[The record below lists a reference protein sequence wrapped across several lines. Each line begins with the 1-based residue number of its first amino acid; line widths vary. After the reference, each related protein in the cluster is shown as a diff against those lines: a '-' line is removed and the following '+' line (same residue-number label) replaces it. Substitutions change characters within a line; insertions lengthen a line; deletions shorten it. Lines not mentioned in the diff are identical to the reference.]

1 MNPKRFALVLLRV
14 LQFGLPLALLTPFLY
29 VSSTTFP
36 FVTSKVWVFCGL
48 IEILLPVWLGVLIFF
63 PERRP
68 DRWPL
73 VIALLAYAGVL
84 ISASIFGVDF
94 HRSFWAN
101 HERMTGVYALLHYII
116 FAFFVSSAY
125 RTRKE
130 WNIVF
135 IFSICASIAMCFVA
149 LWERTHEGFLAS
161 HAHGRVWATL
171 GNYIYLANY
180 LLFNA
185 YFALMIIHRRELRMW
200 LRTLLWAVLFLQFL
214 VIIYTETRG
223 SVVAIA
229 AALLIIL
236 FLEAV
241 GERRIRVYA
250 VSAMIGVVFIGAF
263 LFFNRAQPWVLHL
276 PMVGKLANTNFNDGG
291 VRTRFIAWEIAVQ
304 AFKERPLLGWGPE
317 NFYYA
322 FNAHYR
328 PESYRYSPYE
338 TWFDRPHNNVL
349 EVLFATGGVGMLSYI
364 GLFVTAWIVVL
375 RLVKR
380 GDMTRWEGAL
390 TVGMLVAYVLQN
402 ITVFDSHTSFLYFY
416 LVLGFIGGIRSELAS
431 LQENITP
438 AHVRMAGVVMG
449 ATGVVCLVLVFYT
462 NLQPFQANRLG
473 LYGTSYLRLAG
484 NVPEG
489 VRFYRQALE
498 TPTPHLRDLRVDAAR
513 DVTDVLATGKLS
525 AKDAAPYY
533 DWAIDL
539 LLKNR
544 KERPNDVYDGIAL
557 AQVYMT
563 YAFIRPEMADRA
575 LEVLN
580 EIRPLSPKRQQILFT
595 MARVNMMKGRY
606 ADAES
611 VLLETATDE
620 ERIPELH
627 WLLAMAY
634 WAQQKSAEAQT
645 AAVRAED
652 LHYRW
657 GTDSELFMAYQIHRT
672 AQDVERAL
680 VVARTLAV
688 NWPQSARYH
697 LILAQS
703 LLADNQIE
711 ESRVALEQAEK
722 INDPEWRQDIIE
734 FEKLLNQAVRVAE
747 RK

>member
-1 MNPKRFALVLLRV
+1 MSPKHFSSVLLRV
-14 LQFGLPLALLTPFLY
+14 LQFSLPLALLTPFLY
-29 VSSTTFP
+29 ISSTTFP

-48 IEILLPVWLGVLIFF
+48 IELLFPIWLGVLIFF

-73 VIALLAYAGVL
+73 VIAILVFACVL
-84 ISASIFGVDF
+84 VLASIFGVDF

-101 HERMTGVYALLHYII
+101 HERMTGVYAILHYIT
-116 FAFFVSSAY
+116 FAFFISTAY

-130 WNIVF
+130 WNYVF
-135 IFSICASIAMCFVA
+135 IFSICASIAMCFIA
-149 LWERTHEGFLAS
+149 LWERTHDGFLAS
-161 HAHGRVWATL
+161 HAGGRVWATL

-185 YFALMIIHRRELRMW
+185 YFVLMIIHRRELRMW
-200 LRTLLWAVLFLQFL
+200 LRTVLWAVLFLQFL
-214 VIIYTETRG
+214 VIMYTETRG

-250 VSAMIGVVFIGAF
+250 VSAMIGCVLIGAF
-263 LFFNRAQPWVLHL
+263 LFFNRAQPWVLHI
-276 PMVGKLANTNFNDGG
+276 PMVGKLANTNFTDGG
-291 VRTRFIAWEIAVQ
+291 VRTRFIAWEIALQ
-304 AFKERPLLGWGPE
+304 GFRQRPLLGWGPE

-322 FNAHYR
+322 FNTYYR

-349 EVLFATGGVGMLSYI
+349 EVLFSTGTVGMLSFI
-364 GLFVTAWIVVL
+364 ALFVTAWIVIL

-416 LVLGFIGGIRSELAS
+416 LVLGFIGGIRAELS
-431 LQENITP
+431 QSQEVPTA
-438 AHVRMAGVVMG
+438 AHVRMAGIVMG
-449 ATGVVCLVLVFYT
+449 ATGVACLVLVFYT

-489 VRFYRQALE
+489 VRFYQQALE
-498 TPTPHLRDLRVDAAR
+498 TSTPHLRDLRIDAAR

-544 KERPNDVYDGIAL
+544 QERPNDVYDGIAL

-575 LEVLN
+575 RVLLE

-595 MARVNMMKGRY
+595 MARVSMMQGRY

-611 VLLETATDE
+611 ILLETAADE

-634 WAQQKSAEAQT
+634 WTQDKFVEAQL
-645 AAVRAED
+645 AAARAED
-652 LHYRW
+652 LSYRW
-657 GTDSELFMAYQIHRT
+657 GSESELFMAYQIHRT
-672 AQDVERAL
+672 AQDVERSLIA
-680 VVARTLAV
+680 ARTLAV
-688 NWPQSARYH
+688 NWPQTARYH
-697 LILAQS
+697 LIFAQS
-703 LLADNQIE
+703 LLENNQPDAARI
-711 ESRVALEQAEK
+711 ALEEAKK
-722 INDPEWRQDIIE
+722 INDPEWKDDIIQ
-734 FEKLLNQAVRVAE
+734 FEKLLN
-747 RK
+747 